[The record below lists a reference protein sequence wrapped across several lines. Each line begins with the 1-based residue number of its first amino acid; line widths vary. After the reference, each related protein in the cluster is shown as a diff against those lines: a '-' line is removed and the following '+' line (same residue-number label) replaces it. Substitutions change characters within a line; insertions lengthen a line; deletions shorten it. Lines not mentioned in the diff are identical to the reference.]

1 LLEKIMP
8 RILKLLLLTLAAAC
22 AIGAIVAG
30 IGWLAQWQSATQ
42 FSNGF
47 FFAGSAVI
55 VLGVLS
61 VMGGYKMRADFGVL
75 YSQSAGDMNA
85 LKRSQ
90 RRIADTLQ
98 AYSASVLLF
107 LVGAILIGFAIL
119 IPNL

>member
-1 LLEKIMP
+1 MP
-8 RILKLLLLTLAAAC
+8 QILKLLLLALAAAC
-22 AIGAIVAG
+22 VMGAIVAG

-55 VLGVLS
+55 VLGVLN
-61 VMGGYKMRADFGVL
+61 VMGSYKMRADFDVL

-98 AYSASVLLF
+98 AYFASVLLF